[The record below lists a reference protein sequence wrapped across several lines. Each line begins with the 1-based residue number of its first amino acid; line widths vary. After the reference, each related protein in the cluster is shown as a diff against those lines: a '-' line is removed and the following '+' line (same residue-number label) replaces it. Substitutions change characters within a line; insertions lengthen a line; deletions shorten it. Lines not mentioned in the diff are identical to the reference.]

1 MTGALWKGGIRMALP
16 PSTSVFLTY
25 VDTTLKTSLWK
36 QRPGSHQKYPM
47 DTLILDFQLPE
58 LGWGEELSNACL
70 ACGSSGINPGIL
82 PRCLIEGGS

>member
-1 MTGALWKGGIRMALP
+1 
-16 PSTSVFLTY
+16 
-25 VDTTLKTSLWK
+25 
-36 QRPGSHQKYPM
+36 M